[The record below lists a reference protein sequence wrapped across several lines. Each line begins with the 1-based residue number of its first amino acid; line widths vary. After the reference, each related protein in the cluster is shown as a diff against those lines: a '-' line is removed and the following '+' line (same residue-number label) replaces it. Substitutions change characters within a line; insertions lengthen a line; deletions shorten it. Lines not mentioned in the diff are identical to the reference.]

1 MAAGVWSIRSFVID
15 EPPTPSA
22 SSRPTAARSGLEARV
37 FAPTDSRI
45 DVGASARE
53 STPTTLRLTSEAADR
68 GATLYGRSGCVVCHG
83 VRADGLI
90 GPRIAGTQLSL
101 TAVRQQ
107 VRLPLHPRMPAFAQD
122 QLSDEGIAAIYA
134 FLQSLGA
141 D

>member
-1 MAAGVWSIRSFVID
+1 VAAGVWSIRSFVID
-15 EPPTPSA
+15 VPPTPPP
-22 SSRPTAARSGLEARV
+22 SSRPAGAGPGLEARV
-37 FAPTDSRI
+37 FAPTDSRT

-53 STPTTLRLTSEAADR
+53 STATQPRVTSEAADR
-68 GATLYGRSGCVVCHG
+68 GATLYGRNGCVVCHG
-83 VRADGLI
+83 VRAEGLI
-90 GPRIAGTQLSL
+90 GPRIAGTHLSL

>member
-1 MAAGVWSIRSFVID
+1 MWSIRSFVID
-15 EPPTPSA
+15 VPPTPPA
-22 SSRPTAARSGLEARV
+22 SSRPAAAGPGLEARV

-45 DVGASARE
+45 DVGGSARE
-53 STPTTLRLTSEAADR
+53 SAATPTRLTSEAADR
-68 GATLYGRSGCVVCHG
+68 GATLYGRNGCVVCHG
-83 VRADGLI
+83 VRAEGLI

-122 QLSDEGIAAIYA
+122 QLSDEGIAAIFA